1 MVELGNNFSADDPVG
16 PRIAG
21 KEQEGLRKAKGRMRE
36 GLETL
41 PAQSFGPQNPTVWEP
56 ERND

>member
-41 PAQSFGPQNPTVWEP
+41 PAQSFGP
-56 ERND
+56 